1 MGSDEKGIVLRGQ
14 TDIVE
19 VEAEFEPAPEA
30 SAGVVQQEQAVPS
43 ATAPAPEAS
52 AGFGGVS
59 SVHQPG
65 MSAHEL
71 ASALAYVVQ
80 ALPKSKDDPL
90 LRRIYLAVEA
100 QPGAGGRRLALV
112 AHDTY
117 RAHAAYVRL
126 PDGVHVTAQSGSG
139 SSARPP

>member
-100 QPGAGGRRLALV
+100 QPGTGGRRLALV
-112 AHDTY
+112 AHAL
-117 RAHAAYVRL
+117 RERE
-126 PDGVHVTAQSGSG
+126 
-139 SSARPP
+139 RPGHQ

>member
-30 SAGVVQQEQAVPS
+30 SADVVQQERAVPS

-100 QPGAGGRRLALV
+100 QPGTGGRRLALV
-112 AHDTY
+112 AHAL
-117 RAHAAYVRL
+117 RERE
-126 PDGVHVTAQSGSG
+126 
-139 SSARPP
+139 RPGHQ